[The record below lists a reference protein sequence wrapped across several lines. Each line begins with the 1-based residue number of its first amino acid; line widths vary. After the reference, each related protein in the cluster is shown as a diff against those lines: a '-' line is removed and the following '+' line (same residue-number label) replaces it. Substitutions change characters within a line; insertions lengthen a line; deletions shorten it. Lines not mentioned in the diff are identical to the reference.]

1 MTDPIISN
9 DFISKMTKF
18 ARDLELQDTDLTY
31 QTIDTSVY
39 CYLHE
44 EYCELEKAS
53 GAEDDIEILDG
64 AGDVAF
70 IALNIIYKLG
80 RLKGKSHQEATN
92 LIHEVMNRICDSNL
106 TKILPDGSVLRN
118 DEGKILKPD
127 SFKPVDLKGL
137 V

>member
-9 DFISKMTKF
+9 DFISKMTRF

-31 QTIDTSVY
+31 QTLDTSVY

-44 EYCELEKAS
+44 EYCELEKAT

-70 IALNIIYKLG
+70 IALNIIYKWG
-80 RLKGKSHQEATN
+80 RLKGKSHGEASN
-92 LIHEVMNRICDSNL
+92 LVSEVMNRICDSNL

-118 DEGKILKPD
+118 DEGKVLKPD
-127 SFKPVDLKGL
+127 SFKPVDLKDL